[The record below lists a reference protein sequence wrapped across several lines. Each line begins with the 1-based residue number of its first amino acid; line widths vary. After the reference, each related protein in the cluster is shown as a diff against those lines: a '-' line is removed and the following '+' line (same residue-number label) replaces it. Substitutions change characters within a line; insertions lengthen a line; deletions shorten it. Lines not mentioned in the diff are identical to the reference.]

1 MVLHQNPI
9 SSMHLKMRLARR
21 YTSPVLLYLRHPFLG
36 ASPDGVINDSEIV
49 EVKKVELREGES
61 LDDGMCRFEIYKKN
75 GSELMINKN
84 HKYYHQM
91 QQRLFFAPGETLA
104 ILLFQVIRG
113 VTQNLFLLT
122 LYFGRVCFQNLSN
135 SILIIYF
142 LNLFIHEFFMDKQG
156 GTRTCSFQS
165 LHRSIS

>member
-21 YTSPVLLYLRHPFLG
+21 YTSPVLLCLRHPFLG

-61 LDDGMCRFEIYKKN
+61 LDDGMCRFGIYKKN

-113 VTQNLFLLT
+113 VTQNLFLKAFDSVFWERVLPKLEQFYFDNIFPELVYPRIFHGQTRWNKDLQFPKLT
-122 LYFGRVCFQNLSN
+122 
-135 SILIIYF
+135 
-142 LNLFIHEFFMDKQG
+142 
-156 GTRTCSFQS
+156 
-165 LHRSIS
+165 